1 MIILILLFVKL
12 YCLISLLKE
21 NKKVI
26 FICDGKIDFCLSKNL
41 NENDILCVRNNYS
54 LYRILYEKNGLKEIK
69 SKVEIWNNGLDIIK
83 ILENEYNK

>member
-26 FICDGKIDFCLSKNL
+26 FICDGKNDFCLSKNL

-83 ILENEYNK
+83 ILENEFNK